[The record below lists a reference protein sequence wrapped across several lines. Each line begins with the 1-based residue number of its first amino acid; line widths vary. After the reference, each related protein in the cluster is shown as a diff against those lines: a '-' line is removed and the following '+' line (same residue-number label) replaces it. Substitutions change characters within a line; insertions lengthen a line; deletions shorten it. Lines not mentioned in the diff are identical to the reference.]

1 MKQILIY
8 KGKIL
13 AINEDNEIKL
23 ITVSGISQDTN
34 AKVEENVL
42 LLDSASVDTGV
53 ITLNAKFE
61 NGILTI

>member
-23 ITVSGISQDTN
+23 ITVSGISQDTD
-34 AKVEENVL
+34 AKVEESVL

-53 ITLNAKFE
+53 ITLNAVFE